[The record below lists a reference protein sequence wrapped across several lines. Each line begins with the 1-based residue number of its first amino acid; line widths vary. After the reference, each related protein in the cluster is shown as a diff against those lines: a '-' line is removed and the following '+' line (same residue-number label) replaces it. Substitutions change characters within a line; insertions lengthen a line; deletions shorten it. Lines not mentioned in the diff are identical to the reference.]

1 MRTVADYFTK
11 LRREHPAM
19 RADQA
24 HRWAKHEHA
33 VDLLERESDSDWRTS
48 WSTGAPF
55 IVVRVPAGDELHGKV
70 IELRVYNDDEVYDWG
85 DIEPTEQEREDL
97 EVIGL
102 GVGLPGEEDL
112 ETVWGYG
119 YTSGDPEREALSWAL
134 GDGFIDVGRRELAE
148 RERLKGFVETVD
160 D

>member
-11 LRREHPAM
+11 LRREHPTM
-19 RADQA
+19 RAEQA
-24 HRWAKHEHA
+24 HLWAKHEHA
-33 VDLLERESDSDWRTS
+33 VDLLEREVEPKWNTTM
-48 WSTGAPF
+48 TGSPLVT
-55 IVVRVPAGDELHGKV
+55 ISVPAGDELHGAV
-70 IELRVYNDDEVYDWG
+70 IELRVYVDEEVYDWG
-85 DIEPTEQEREDL
+85 DIEPTEQERRDL

-102 GVGLPGEEDL
+102 GVGLPGEDDL

-148 RERLKGFVETVD
+148 RERLAGYIETED
-160 D
+160 A